1 MKSQVKLT
9 GTDKKSPFR
18 KGHDCKGTSTLLC
31 YTIDIDKMK
40 VYFPEEDNNKERFRK
55 VMEWVETNARK
66 HI

>member
-1 MKSQVKLT
+1 
-9 GTDKKSPFR
+9 
-18 KGHDCKGTSTLLC
+18 
-31 YTIDIDKMK
+31 MK